1 MSFLTRTAI
10 RSTRSMVF
18 APRLFSTSLAT
29 RKTATEA
36 VKDTV
41 KTVDRKVSDKLVDGI
56 ELGQT
61 ATRKAKAAVGIESE
75 DAKTKTAQFTAKA
88 KDTAR
93 EAAGEARGK
102 ADDAAAEA
110 KKRLGETKG
119 KL

>member
-1 MSFLTRTAI
+1 MVLNSGVGATSKLNGCSTYLDLIYNPSHLNSFQRKEGEANNI
-10 RSTRSMVF
+10 
-18 APRLFSTSLAT
+18 SL
-29 RKTATEA
+29 E
-36 VKDTV
+36 
-41 KTVDRKVSDKLVDGI
+41 
-56 ELGQT
+56 T
-61 ATRKAKAAVGIESE
+61 ATRKAKSAVGIESE
-75 DAKTKTAQFTAKA
+75 DAKTKTAKFAAKA

>member
-1 MSFLTRTAI
+1 MVLNSGVGATFKLNSC
-10 RSTRSMVF
+10 STYLDLIYDPSHLNACHRKEGEANSI
-18 APRLFSTSLAT
+18 SL
-29 RKTATEA
+29 E
-36 VKDTV
+36 
-41 KTVDRKVSDKLVDGI
+41 
-56 ELGQT
+56 T

-75 DAKTKTAQFTAKA
+75 DAKAKTAKFTAKA

-93 EAAGEARGK
+93 EVAGEAREK